1 MRGTLSF
8 LLLMSLC
15 QAVSADT
22 LKDRMSAEDFNA
34 AGLDKLSEAELA
46 HLTRW
51 LDGERQPL
59 TPPAAPAPAAPAAPE
74 PELTAEERFGQEQL
88 KAEPEPDVP
97 TQINARIKDEFRGWD
112 GKTVFR
118 LDNGQ
123 VWQQRVGGRYRG
135 KKRVDP
141 QVVIEK
147 GRFGYYLKL
156 VEDGRSV
163 GVRRL
168 R

>member
-1 MRGTLSF
+1 MRSVCSLI
-8 LLLMSLC
+8 LMVFVC
-15 QAVSADT
+15 QAAFADT
-22 LKDRMSAEDFNA
+22 LKDRMSAEDFAA
-34 AGLDKLSEAELA
+34 AGLEKLSEAELA

-51 LDGERQPL
+51 LDGLRQP
-59 TPPAAPAPAAPAAPE
+59 PAAPAAPVPTPAAPE
-74 PELTAEERFGQEQL
+74 PRLSAEERFGQEQI

-97 TQINARIKDEFRGWD
+97 AQINARIKGEFRGWD
-112 GKTVFR
+112 GKTIFR

-141 QVVIEK
+141 EVVIEK

-156 VEDGRSV
+156 VDDGRSV